1 MTNENSNREV
11 KSSAFTT
18 FFSVPENAAKLYQ
31 ALDQVEVLPEEITF
45 TTLSGVLFM
54 ARKNDMAF
62 TVGNKVLVISE
73 HQSTINDNMPL
84 RASIYYGR
92 TMEKLIEPRALYRS
106 SRIPIPTPEF
116 FVFYNGN
123 KEFPPEKTLMRPVP
137 GGPGAKGTKPGS
149 GHGFLTGNCW
159 RKQSRPYSPD
169 RSPSNTSFVSTGI
182 TFRWCLT

>member
-31 ALDQVEVLPEEITF
+31 ALDQVEVSPEEITF

-62 TVGNKVLVISE
+62 TVGNKVLAISE
-73 HQSTINDNMPL
+73 HQSTINDNMPF

-123 KEFPPEKTLMRPVP
+123 KEFPPEKL
-137 GGPGAKGTKPGS
+137 
-149 GHGFLTGNCW
+149 
-159 RKQSRPYSPD
+159 
-169 RSPSNTSFVSTGI
+169 
-182 TFRWCLT
+182 